1 MTADHILAALDPEQR
16 AAVLAPAGPVCI
28 VAGAGTG
35 KTRTITHRVAYLVA
49 TGIVQPQHV
58 LCVTFTARAAG
69 ELRGRLRALAGRG
82 SGVERV
88 QARTFHAAARRQLT
102 YFWPRAVGGE
112 MPSLLDNKFG
122 LVSTAA
128 GRSGLRVSNTEVRD
142 LIGEIEWAKA
152 RMFSAERYAAAA
164 RGVGRETPR
173 PAEEVAAVYAAYE
186 EAKRRNGLHDF
197 DDLLLLTADVIAAHE
212 DIADEVHSRYRHLVV
227 DEYQD
232 VNPLQQRLLDAWLG
246 ERADICVVGD
256 DDQTIYSFAGASR
269 EHLLQFSRR
278 YPDATVVR
286 LVRDYRSTP
295 QVVELANRVI
305 AGDPTRRGSPKSLV
319 AQLPEGP
326 TPLFV
331 EHGSE
336 PEEAR
341 WVTARVKAL
350 LDAGTP
356 VFEVAVLYRVN
367 AQSQAYEAALAAAG
381 VPYLVRGGERFFDR
395 REVRDAVA
403 ALRGASRVTE
413 PEPLLEQ
420 VHAALAERVAWRPD
434 GAPSGAG
441 AARDRWDALAALVSI
456 AGDLA
461 AADPHAGL
469 ADFVAELDERIAD
482 QHVPV
487 VAGVTLA
494 SLHAAKGLEWDAV
507 FLVGLADGTMP
518 IQHATTLEQIAEER
532 RLLYVG
538 ITRARRHVALS
549 WALARAEG
557 GRRTNSR
564 SRFLDGITG
573 TPEPAAAERGARR
586 SRSVAKCRV
595 CGKPLVDVAARH
607 LRRCADCPST
617 MDEALFERLRDW
629 RKGRA
634 GELGQP
640 AYCVFTDLTLT
651 AIAEGRPTSVD
662 ELAAIP
668 GVGPTK
674 LDKFGQEVLALV
686 SNS

>member
-1 MTADHILAALDPEQR
+1 MTAGRILDALDPEQR
-16 AAVLAPAGPVCI
+16 TAVLAPCGPVCI

-35 KTRTITHRVAYLVA
+35 KTRTITHRVAHLVA
-49 TGIVQPQHV
+49 TEAVAPQHV

-88 QARTFHAAARRQLT
+88 QARTFHAAALRQLT
-102 YFWPRAVGGE
+102 YFWPRAVGGA

-122 LVSTAA
+122 LVSAAA
-128 GRSGLRVSNTEVRD
+128 GRSGLRVSNAEVRD

-152 RMFSAERYAAAA
+152 RMFSAEQYAAAA
-164 RGVGRETPR
+164 TAAGRESPW
-173 PAEEVAAVYAAYE
+173 PVEEVAAVYAAYE
-186 EAKRRNGLHDF
+186 DAKSRNGLHDF
-197 DDLLLLTADVIAAHE
+197 DDLLLLTAGVIETHE
-212 DIADEVHSRYRHLVV
+212 DIADEVHARYRHLVV

-246 ERADICVVGD
+246 GRDDLCVVGD
-256 DDQTIYSFAGASR
+256 DDQTIYSFTGADR
-269 EHLLQFSRR
+269 GHLLQFPRR
-278 YPDATVVR
+278 FPGATVVR

-305 AGDPTRRGSPKSLV
+305 AGDTTRRGPAKTLV
-319 AQLPEGP
+319 AQQPAGP
-326 TPLFV
+326 APLFA

-341 WVTARVKAL
+341 WVTAQVRAL
-350 LDAGTP
+350 VDAGTP
-356 VFEVAVLYRVN
+356 LSEVAVLYRVN

-381 VPYLVRGGERFFDR
+381 VPYLVRGGERFFER
-395 REVRDAVA
+395 REVREAVA
-403 ALRGASRVTE
+403 ALRGAARVDE
-413 PEPLLEQ
+413 PEPLLQ
-420 VHAALAERVAWRPD
+420 RVHAALKERLDWRPD

-441 AARDRWDALAALVSI
+441 AARDRWDALAAIVGI
-456 AGDLA
+456 AADLA
-461 AADPHAGL
+461 NGDPTAGL
-469 ADFVAELDERIAD
+469 AVFVAELDQRIAD
-482 QHVPV
+482 QHAPA

-518 IQHATTLEQIAEER
+518 IQHATTPEQVAEER

-538 ITRARRHVALS
+538 ITRARRHLGLS

-557 GRRTNSR
+557 GRRTRSR
-564 SRFLDGITG
+564 SRFLDGLAG
-573 TPEPAAAERGARR
+573 APERVVAERSGRPRR
-586 SRSVAKCRV
+586 TVAQCRV
-595 CGKPLVDVAARH
+595 CSAPLRDAAARH
-607 LRRCADCPST
+607 LRRCADCPAT

-686 SNS
+686 SNE